1 MALAEA
7 DAAVRAVADHDGDAA
22 RFLRELA
29 RYVVDRVS

>member
-7 DAAVRAVADHDGDAA
+7 DAAVAAVSGHDGEAA

-29 RYVVDRVS
+29 RYVVTRAA